1 MLAILPLKTISN
13 KLKKQTTNYFINILN
28 MLIFNKERN
37 FMSDTPR
44 TLSQLPQDTNS
55 LLRQLVVMVENL
67 AESTNEIKADIRRLD
82 QRVAALET
90 SRDTVGKLDKL
101 VATVAEF
108 GQELNATKSQFQQE
122 MTAFRV
128 EVQQSIAALET
139 RFHQDIEAL
148 RSEVHQDIES
158 LRNDFDQKIEALRME
173 VRQELAVINNSLA
186 EYRKETRDSLR
197 KIERNTHKL
206 NSELAETILR
216 VDDLEDIY
224 SKKN

>member
-1 MLAILPLKTISN
+1 
-13 KLKKQTTNYFINILN
+13 

-108 GQELNATKSQFQQE
+108 GQELNAMKSQLQQEISGLRVEFQEE

-128 EVQQSIAALET
+128 EFQQSIAALET

-148 RSEVHQDIES
+148 RNEVHQDIES
-158 LRNDFDQKIEALRME
+158 LRNDFDQKIEALRIE
-173 VRQELAVINNSLA
+173 VRQELAVINNSLT

-216 VDDLEDIY
+216 VDELEDIY